1 MYGRPRGAIL
11 GDGISDCRRRT
22 VLGRTILS
30 DEIVRAISGAANIG
44 NWIIVWAYVVD
55 VFRLRDRLPHC
66 GVSSATVVVIA
77 DSSVTVTGQ

>member
-1 MYGRPRGAIL
+1 MYGRPREAIL

-55 VFRLRDRLPHC
+55 VFRRYFHW
-66 GVSSATVVVIA
+66 ATGYLIA
-77 DSSVTVTGQ
+77 VCRQQPSLSSVTVTGQ